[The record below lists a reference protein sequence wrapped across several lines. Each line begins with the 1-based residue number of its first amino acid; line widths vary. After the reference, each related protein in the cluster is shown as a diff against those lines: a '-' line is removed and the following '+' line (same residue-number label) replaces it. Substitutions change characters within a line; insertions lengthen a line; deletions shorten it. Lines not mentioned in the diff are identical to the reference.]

1 MTVELE
7 TIPPTILAKHPE
19 LAAISEAIAA
29 HREGRAIT
37 AQCPTCDEI
46 LIVTDDAGIGSLWV
60 TCGTLCTQFHLKYE
74 AQTKAA

>member
-7 TIPPTILAKHPE
+7 TIPPATLAKHPE
-19 LAAISEAIAA
+19 LAAISEAIAV

-37 AQCPTCDEI
+37 VRCPECGEI

-60 TCGTLCTQFHLKYE
+60 TCEVGCTQFHLKYE